1 MGSSFEFDVACKSPD
16 FLGFDLMGSFAF
28 NADRGVGV
36 DTEVDSRTTWA
47 VEGADQ

>member
-28 NADRGVGV
+28 NADRGGGV
-36 DTEVDSRTTWA
+36 DTEAISGTTVD
-47 VEGADQ
+47 G